1 MGVLLRGG
9 ALVLKDGIIEGE
21 ILIEDGKISKVG
33 KSIESGY
40 TKTVD
45 LRGKLVMP
53 GAVDPHVHGREPGLE
68 YKDDFSHTSKAAVLG
83 GVTTVLEMPNTIPP
97 VDSPSRLLD
106 KKRILSSRSYVDF
119 GLYAVLYDYSDDLDA
134 VDSRIVELVR
144 SGTIGFKAFM
154 AQTTG
159 NLPPPSFRTVYR
171 ALELSKKLG
180 FVVVFHAE
188 DRECVEFFTSRVVR
202 EGKEGLR
209 AYSEARPPLCEELS
223 IEYVAYAA
231 RSSGGNA
238 YIAHLSTASAVGLIE
253 KHRRASANIYV
264 EVTPTYL
271 FFDYDEHEKLG
282 ALIKVNPPIRS
293 SKNRSKLWLALS
305 RGLIDVV
312 ATDHAPHAEHE
323 KRTDFWKAAAGV
335 ASVQHL
341 VPLMLTVALDGLM
354 PLGEVVKLCSESPA
368 KIFGLYP
375 TKGSLLPGAD
385 ADIVVADPSAEY
397 TVHEESL
404 AYKSKLS
411 PYVGRRLRGRIDK
424 VFLRGELVVDGSN
437 LVVEKPMG
445 RPIR

>member
-9 ALVLKDGIIEGE
+9 ALVFKDSIIEGE
-21 ILIEDGKISKVG
+21 ILVEEGKISRVG

-45 LRGKLVMP
+45 LRGRLVMP

-68 YKDDFSHTSKAAVLG
+68 YKDDFYRTSRAAVLG

-97 VDSPSRLLD
+97 VDSPSVLLE
-106 KKRILSSRSYVDF
+106 KKRVLSGRSFVDF
-119 GLYAVLYDYSDDLDA
+119 GLYAVLYDYSEDPDA
-134 VDSRIVELVR
+134 VGSRIVDLVR
-144 SGTIGFKAFM
+144 NGAIGFKAFM

-171 ALELSKKLG
+171 ALELSRRLG

-202 EGKEGLR
+202 EGREGLR

-223 IEYVAYAA
+223 IEHVTSMAE
-231 RSSGGNA
+231 SSGGNA
-238 YIAHLSTASAVGLIE
+238 YIAHLSAASALGTIE
-253 KHRRASANIYV
+253 RRRRASANIYV

-271 FFDYDEHEKLG
+271 FFDYDQHEKLG
-282 ALIKVNPPIRS
+282 ALVKVNPPIRGS
-293 SKNRSKLWLALS
+293 RNRSKLWAALS

-323 KRTDFWKAAAGV
+323 KRTDFWRAAAGV

-341 VPLMLTVALDGLM
+341 VPLMLTAALDGLM
-354 PLGEVVKLCSESPA
+354 PLGEVVRLCSENPA
-368 KIFGLYP
+368 RIFGLYP

-385 ADIVVADPSAEY
+385 ADIVVADPAAEY
-397 TVHEESL
+397 TVRDESL
-404 AYKSKLS
+404 AYKSRLS
-411 PYVGRRLRGRIDK
+411 PYVGWRLRGRIDK
-424 VFLRGELVVDGSN
+424 VFLRGELVVDGGD
-437 LVVEKPMG
+437 LAIEKPVG

>member
-9 ALVLKDGIIEGE
+9 ALVFKDSVIEGE
-21 ILIEDGKISKVG
+21 ILIEDGKISRVG

-40 TKTVD
+40 TKTVN
-45 LRGKLVMP
+45 LRGKLVIP

-68 YKDDFSHTSKAAVLG
+68 YKDDFLHTSKAAILG

-97 VDSPSRLLD
+97 VDSPSILLE
-106 KKRILSSRSYVDF
+106 KKQTLSGRSYVDF
-119 GLYAVLYDYSDDLDA
+119 GLYAVLYDYSDDLGGI
-134 VDSRIVELVR
+134 DSRVVDLVR
-144 SGTIGFKAFM
+144 SGAIGFKAFM

-159 NLPPPSFRTVYR
+159 NLPPPSFKTVYR
-171 ALELSKKLG
+171 ALELSRKLG

-202 EGKEGLR
+202 EGREGLR

-223 IEYVAYAA
+223 IEYVASVA
-231 RSSGGNA
+231 RSTGGNA
-238 YIAHLSTASAVGLIE
+238 YIAHLSAASAVGFIE
-253 KHRRASANIYV
+253 KHRRASAKIYI

-282 ALIKVNPPIRS
+282 TLIKVNPPIRS
-293 SKNRSKLWLALS
+293 SRNRSRLWAALS

-323 KRTDFWKAAAGV
+323 KRTDFWNAAAGV

-341 VPLMLTVALDGLM
+341 VPLMLTSALDGFI
-354 PLGEVVKLCSESPA
+354 PLGDVAKLCSENPA

-375 TKGSLLPGAD
+375 IKGSLLPGAD
-385 ADIVVADPSAEY
+385 ADIAVADPAAEHI
-397 TVHEESL
+397 VHEESL
-404 AYKSKLS
+404 AYKNRLS
-411 PYVGRRLRGRIDK
+411 PYVGRKLRGRIDK
-424 VFLRGELVVDGSN
+424 VFLRGELVVDDGN